1 MAFPVFAAMNVVQ
14 TRTLREPKAWKARRY
29 IGKSPFIALAV
40 AIVLCLSVGA
50 AINAALSRSAQDER
64 LQQALNVTTELEGL
78 LTLHMAANTDFLK
91 GVGIAGYTSRAWPI
105 KRAAAV
111 AGIYDRLE
119 SDFAGGPHI
128 ARMIRELRTLSAVWP
143 EQLDAAARN
152 IALADAGSKLEP
164 ALLQHAN
171 DTLSS
176 IMTLLTELRSQ
187 ERDQIRAMQM
197 SAQAQL
203 ARQKMSLIAASAA
216 GALLLIFALY
226 TSHRAALARN
236 AAKIVALEGE
246 RRFREYFEQHPI
258 AMLIFDVRDLAI
270 LTANAAAQ
278 RQYGATLQQLRAM
291 SIDELRPLA
300 DVEAFRRDLKRS
312 VESGHRSGP
321 GGVRRHKRAD
331 GSILFVDIA
340 YHLLD
345 YAGRE
350 ACFVTAHDVTAHE
363 EAKDELR
370 VRSRALEATNNAVVI
385 SQRIDG
391 ENTITYAN
399 GAFERITG
407 RSVRDA
413 TGAEH
418 WAMLGIDPA
427 SAQAQTIRT
436 AMQSASEGTGLLQC
450 FKPDGAPYWI
460 ALHVAPVLD
469 EHQRPT
475 HCVTVF
481 SDVSERIRYQEQL
494 RTQASE
500 DALTHLPNRLG
511 LTARLHET
519 IQLAMK
525 ERQKMA
531 LAFFDLDN
539 FKEIN
544 DSLGHAAGD
553 EVLCEVARRLLD
565 HVASGEIV
573 ARYAGDEF
581 VAVLYGRGGLDSFVD
596 AAAAM
601 KESLTHGFLI
611 GNKVVAT
618 QASVGVAVFPDHSRD
633 PDTLLKYADSAMY
646 RAKSVGPNSMQV
658 FDEHLAAQN
667 LERTSLMNA
676 LRRAVTQRDFTLA
689 YQPRVNPH
697 TGEASGFEALVRWHD
712 AERGAVSPALFIPLA
727 EENGLIVPIG
737 EFVFEAA
744 CRQTRAWAQHY
755 PDIVVSVNVS
765 PVQFARSD
773 LPRMVAATLART
785 GVSPRNIELEITE
798 GVLMAPRS
806 LATLRALRDMGLS
819 IAIDDF
825 GSGYSS
831 LGYIRSF
838 MADRLKLDM
847 SFVRGIGRSHADEVI
862 VKAVLAL
869 GQTLGMRVVAEGVE
883 TRRQLDFLVEN
894 GCDEAQGYWYAR
906 PADAANAFAW
916 FEASRQASDSLSNT
930 WAD

>member
-1 MAFPVFAAMNVVQ
+1 MNVAENHNLRA
-14 TRTLREPKAWKARRY
+14 TRAWKARRFA
-29 IGKSPFIALAV
+29 GRSPVITLAV
-40 AIVLCLSVGA
+40 VLVLCLSVSA
-50 AINAALSRSAQDER
+50 AITAALTRGAQDRE
-64 LQQALNVTTELEGL
+64 LQSALGVTAELETL

-91 GVGIAGYTSRAWPI
+91 GVGTAGYTSRAWPI
-105 KRAAAV
+105 KRAATV

-119 SDFAGGPHI
+119 RDARGG
-128 ARMIRELRTLSAVWP
+128 ARITRTLRQLRALSAVWP

-152 IALADAGSKLEP
+152 IALADAGAKLEP

-176 IMTLLTELRSQ
+176 IMTLLTALRSQ

-197 SAQAQL
+197 SSQSQL
-203 ARQKMSLIAASAA
+203 ARQKLSLIAAATA
-216 GALLLIFALY
+216 GALLLIFAVF
-226 TSHRAALARN
+226 TSHRAALSRSASR
-236 AAKIVALEGE
+236 IVALEAE

-258 AMLIFDVRDLAI
+258 AMLIFDVNDLAI

-278 RQYGATLQQLRAM
+278 RQYDATLQQLRAM
-291 SIDELRPLA
+291 SVDELRPLA
-300 DVEAFRRDLKRS
+300 DVEAFRRDLRRYID
-312 VESGHRSGP
+312 SGNRGGS

-331 GSILFVDIA
+331 GSIIYVDVA
-340 YHLLD
+340 WHLLD
-345 YAGRE
+345 YADRE
-350 ACFVTAHDVTAHE
+350 ACFITAHDVTAHE
-363 EAKDELR
+363 EAKDTLR

-385 SQRIDG
+385 SRRIAG
-391 ENTITYAN
+391 EDVITYAN

-407 RSVRDA
+407 HSVREA

-418 WAMLGIDPA
+418 WTMLGTDPLSHEA
-427 SAQAQTIRT
+427 LAIRT
-436 AMQSASEGTGLLQC
+436 AMQSANEGSGLLQSV
-450 FKPDGAPYWI
+450 KPDGTPYWI

-469 EHQRPT
+469 DQQRPT

-494 RTQASE
+494 RSQANE

-511 LTARLHET
+511 LTARLHAMT
-519 IQLAMK
+519 QLATR
-525 ERQKMA
+525 EHQKMA

-544 DSLGHAAGD
+544 DSLGHTAGD
-553 EVLCEVARRLLD
+553 EVLCEVARRLSA
-565 HVASGEIV
+565 HIAQGEVV

-581 VAVLYGRGGLDSFVD
+581 VAVLYGRGDLDSFVA

-633 PDTLLKYADSAMY
+633 PDVLLKYADSAMY
-646 RAKSVGPNSMQV
+646 RAKAIGPDSMQV
-658 FDEHLAAQN
+658 FDQHLATENSA
-667 LERTSLMNA
+667 RTSLMHA
-676 LRRAVTQRDFTLA
+676 LRRAVTQRAFTLA
-689 YQPRVNPH
+689 YQPRVNPR
-697 TGEASGFEALVRWHD
+697 TGEAAGFEALVRWND
-712 AERGAVSPALFIPLA
+712 AERGPVSPAVFIPLA

-737 EFVFEAA
+737 EFVFETA
-744 CRQTRAWAQHY
+744 CRQTRAWASRY

-765 PVQFARSD
+765 PVQFVRSD
-773 LPRMVAATLART
+773 LPRMIAAVLERT

-806 LATLRALRDMGLS
+806 LATLRALREMGLS

-831 LGYIRSF
+831 LGYVRSF

-847 SFVRGIGRSHADEVI
+847 SFVKGIGRSHADEVI

-869 GQTLGMRVVAEGVE
+869 GQTLGMHVVAEGVE

-894 GCDEAQGYWYAR
+894 GCDEVQGYWFSR
-906 PADAANAFAW
+906 PVEAPNALAWLEESRAALDASTKPW
-916 FEASRQASDSLSNT
+916 SG
-930 WAD
+930 